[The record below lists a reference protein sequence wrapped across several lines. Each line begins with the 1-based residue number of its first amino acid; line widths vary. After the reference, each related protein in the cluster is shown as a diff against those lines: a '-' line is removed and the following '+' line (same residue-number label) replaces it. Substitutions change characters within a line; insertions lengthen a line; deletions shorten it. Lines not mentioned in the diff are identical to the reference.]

1 MPRRNPKYAVEL
13 LAADGKADDIYLRAF
28 DRIQEETNPIKH
40 ELIFVILKANI
51 CTGLFYMFMC

>member
-28 DRIQEETNPIKH
+28 DRIQEETNPTKR
-40 ELIFVILKANI
+40 
-51 CTGLFYMFMC
+51 